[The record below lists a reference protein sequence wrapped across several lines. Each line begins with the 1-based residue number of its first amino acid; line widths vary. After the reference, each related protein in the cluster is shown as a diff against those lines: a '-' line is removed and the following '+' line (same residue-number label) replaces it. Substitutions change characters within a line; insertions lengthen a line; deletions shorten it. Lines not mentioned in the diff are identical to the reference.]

1 MAMEAVLKQLESRIE
16 EMVKAFNEATARAA
30 ALEGRVQE
38 LEGEAESKS
47 DLGERVAALEK
58 QRDELAERLQKVLS
72 LIDDTLGACSE

>member
-1 MAMEAVLKQLESRIE
+1 MEAVLKQLESRIE

-30 ALEGRVQE
+30 ALDIRVQE

-72 LIDDTLGACSE
+72 LIDDTLTSAQ